1 MKHELTNKIH
11 LSHTDKLCLVAL
23 AGILITTTLIYEL
36 TDGQTIRAAEEG
48 TKPVEPAV
56 SQTIDY
62 MPLVEAAET
71 IREATE
77 AAQADPYDE
86 SIPLSRELQTALREA
101 CEENDVP
108 FYLALGVIHAESRFD
123 PNADSGLS
131 YGLMGLNR
139 NYYPADLAPAE
150 NIRAGVKHLSGQ
162 IERYGGDIQ
171 AALRSY
177 NLGHDDGDR
186 RYAMAVLDASE
197 KWGNG

>member
-23 AGILITTTLIYEL
+23 AGILITTTLIYDL

-56 SQTIDY
+56 IQTIDY
-62 MPLVEAAET
+62 MPLVEAVEAR
-71 IREATE
+71 REATE
-77 AAQADPYDE
+77 SAQADPYDE

-101 CEENDVP
+101 CEEHGVP
-108 FYLALGVIHAESRFD
+108 LCLVLGLIEVESSFQPD
-123 PNADSGLS
+123 TDNGVSTGI
-131 YGLMGLNR
+131 MQLNR
-139 NYYPADLAPAE
+139 RYYPADLTPTE
-150 NIRAGVKHLSGQ
+150 NIQAGVEHLAGQ